1 MLKPGDVL
9 EGRYV
14 VEGSLGEGAMAS
26 VFRVR
31 HLALGSQHAVKVL
44 NPELAA
50 IAQLRERFL
59 AEGRIQAQL
68 RHPNIVPVTDLVTE
82 GAAGLIM
89 ELVEGGTLEEL
100 IANEAGR
107 LDVATICTIMAP
119 ILDAVGEAHHHGVVH
134 RDLKPSNILL
144 GRTRHGHPRPMVADF
159 GIAKVLTSQLQASR
173 SATKTGV
180 RVGTPLYMSPE
191 QIVNITQIDHRT
203 DIFAL
208 GAILYE
214 MIVGHA
220 AFDDDNEFGI
230 MSRIV
235 AGKHHPIPDKRPGAS
250 PELERCLKR
259 AMATKPEDRYPSCDE
274 FLAELTRAPKVATGR
289 KPEGRQNENSEAW
302 FGSEFE
308 AIPEPSEEQ
317 ARIARRDAA
326 YAARKSAAAEDEEI
340 APADH
345 SGFVLF
351 FFWIPLGLI
360 ILAVL
365 VSLFTSC

>member
-14 VEGSLGEGAMAS
+14 VEGSLGDGAMAS
-26 VFRVR
+26 VSRVR
-31 HLALGSQHAVKVL
+31 HLALGSQHALKVL
-44 NPELAA
+44 NPEIAA

-68 RHPNIVPVTDLVTE
+68 RHPNIVPVTDVVTE

-214 MIVGHA
+214 LIVGHA

-235 AGKHHPIPDKRPGAS
+235 SGNYHPIPNNRPGAS
-250 PELERCLKR
+250 PELERCLRR
-259 AMATKPEDRYPSCDE
+259 AMATKPEERYPSCDE
-274 FLAELTRAPKVATGR
+274 FLAELTRAPKVAAGR
-289 KPEGRQNENSEAW
+289 AEVQQSVNSEVW
-302 FGSEFE
+302 FDSAPESATDYTGEE
-308 AIPEPSEEQ
+308 AR
-317 ARIARRDAA
+317 AARRKAA
-326 YAARKSAAAEDEEI
+326 NEAMKRPAEAPEKI
-340 APADH
+340 APVDH
-345 SGFVLF
+345 SGFELIL
-351 FFWIPLGLI
+351 FWIPIGLI
-360 ILAVL
+360 LFFGLLAL
-365 VSLFTSC
+365 GASR